1 MAATAGK
8 FGIVPLFSLSL
19 SLGRSSS
26 RVTRFPLLELTG
38 CSRVTR
44 QRRRRPI
51 FLPGG
56 VNILRGSSSLSLCLA
71 RSTCHRWNASPSRVV
86 MPSEACDISCH
97 ASRRARGSPPPTCS
111 SLARLPLQTPEM
123 SRNKSKPTEK
133 EREGGERSVL
143 PGFAAAGRSTVV
155 RPRRNFT

>member
-1 MAATAGK
+1 MKNWRPRRANSGSS
-8 FGIVPLFSLSL
+8 LFSLSL

-38 CSRVTR
+38 CSRVT
-44 QRRRRPI
+44 RRRPI

-97 ASRRARGSPPPTCS
+97 ASRRARGSPPPRRGGGERTCS

-143 PGFAAAGRSTVV
+143 PGFAAAGRSS
-155 RPRRNFT
+155 PP

>member
-1 MAATAGK
+1 MKNWRPRRANSGSS
-8 FGIVPLFSLSL
+8 LFSLSL

-38 CSRVTR
+38 CSRVT
-44 QRRRRPI
+44 RRRPI

-111 SLARLPLQTPEM
+111 SLARLLLQTPEM

>member
-1 MAATAGK
+1 MKNWRPRRANSGSS
-8 FGIVPLFSLSL
+8 LFSLSL

-38 CSRVTR
+38 CSRVT
-44 QRRRRPI
+44 RRRPI

-111 SLARLPLQTPEM
+111 SLARCLCKLPKCLVIKANL
-123 SRNKSKPTEK
+123 RKRRG
-133 EREGGERSVL
+133 REGREVFCQGLR
-143 PGFAAAGRSTVV
+143 RRDVV
-155 RPRRNFT
+155 RSRRNFT